1 MNADRKRVL
10 NLLAEGKIDS
20 DQAECLLDALG
31 QTEGG
36 RDDFASRPPS
46 AVGQVE
52 RVIVT
57 VPPETE
63 PPEGQDH
70 DDTFTVDGPPQLEVD
85 NFNGRVEVSGGGPE
99 GSVRVRTEIRNP
111 DRTDYRLCHDGN
123 TIRVEPNRKGKLGI
137 FHFIRMDR
145 GNHIKV
151 TIQTN
156 PEVSIHTSNGRVELK
171 NVEGTVNL
179 HTSNGRITLA
189 DVKGEIEAHTSNSRI
204 EAINVKGA
212 VDLRTSNGKA
222 TIQESA
228 GLFTAVTDNGS
239 VQFDGEFESAGV
251 NRYKTSNCSVK
262 VRLGG
267 EPSLKLEASTS
278 NGSAQCS
285 QPLVQHGLSGK
296 NHLIGTIGAGDASLT
311 LQTSNGSIS
320 VD

>member
-1 MNADRKRVL
+1 MNADRKRAL

-20 DQAECLLDALG
+20 NQAERLLDALG

-36 RDDFASRPPS
+36 RDDFASGPPS
-46 AVGQVE
+46 AVGQAR

-63 PPEGQDH
+63 PGEGQDH

-99 GSVRVRTEIRNP
+99 GSFRVRTGILNP
-111 DRTDYRLCHDGN
+111 DRTGYRLCQEEN
-123 TIRVEPNRKGKLGI
+123 TIRVEPKRK
-137 FHFIRMDR
+137 
-145 GNHIKV
+145 V
-151 TIQTN
+151 
-156 PEVSIHTSNGRVELK
+156 
-171 NVEGTVNL
+171 
-179 HTSNGRITLA
+179 
-189 DVKGEIEAHTSNSRI
+189 
-204 EAINVKGA
+204 
-212 VDLRTSNGKA
+212 

-228 GLFTAVTDNGS
+228 ELFTAVTDNGS
-239 VQFDGEFESAGV
+239 VQFGVEFESAGV
-251 NRYKTSNCSVK
+251 NRFKTSNGSVK
-262 VRLGG
+262 VRLRG
-267 EPSLKLEASTS
+267 ELSLKLEASTS

-296 NHLIGTIGAGDASLT
+296 NHLIGTNGAGDASLT

>member
-1 MNADRKRVL
+1 MNADRKRAL
-10 NLLAEGKIDS
+10 NLLAEGKIVS
-20 DQAECLLDALG
+20 DQAERLLDALG

-36 RDDFASRPPS
+36 RDDFASGPPLT
-46 AVGQVE
+46 VGQTE

-57 VPPETE
+57 VLPETE
-63 PPEGQDH
+63 PREGRDQ

-85 NFNGRVEVSGGGPE
+85 NFTGRVEVSGGGPE
-99 GSVRVRTEIRNP
+99 GSVRVRTEILNP
-111 DRTDYRLCHDGN
+111 DRTDYRLCQDGN
-123 TIRVEPNRKGKLGI
+123 TIRVEPKRK
-137 FHFIRMDR
+137 
-145 GNHIKV
+145 V
-151 TIQTN
+151 
-156 PEVSIHTSNGRVELK
+156 
-171 NVEGTVNL
+171 
-179 HTSNGRITLA
+179 
-189 DVKGEIEAHTSNSRI
+189 
-204 EAINVKGA
+204 
-212 VDLRTSNGKA
+212 

-285 QPLVQHGLSGK
+285 QPLVEQGLSGK

>member
-1 MNADRKRVL
+1 M
-10 NLLAEGKIDS
+10 
-20 DQAECLLDALG
+20 
-31 QTEGG
+31 
-36 RDDFASRPPS
+36 
-46 AVGQVE
+46 
-52 RVIVT
+52 
-57 VPPETE
+57 
-63 PPEGQDH
+63 
-70 DDTFTVDGPPQLEVD
+70 
-85 NFNGRVEVSGGGPE
+85 
-99 GSVRVRTEIRNP
+99 
-111 DRTDYRLCHDGN
+111 
-123 TIRVEPNRKGKLGI
+123 EPNRKGKLGI

-151 TIQTN
+151 TIQAN

>member
-1 MNADRKRVL
+1 MNADRKRAL
-10 NLLAEGKIDS
+10 NLLAEGKIVS
-20 DQAECLLDALG
+20 DQAERLLDALG

-36 RDDFASRPPS
+36 RDDFASGPPL
-46 AVGQVE
+46 AVGQAG

-57 VPPETE
+57 VPPKTE
-63 PPEGQDH
+63 PREGQNH

-99 GSVRVRTEIRNP
+99 GSVRVRTEILNP
-111 DRTDYRLCHDGN
+111 DRTDYRLCQDKI
-123 TIRVEPNRKGKLGI
+123 TIRVEPKRK
-137 FHFIRMDR
+137 
-145 GNHIKV
+145 V
-151 TIQTN
+151 
-156 PEVSIHTSNGRVELK
+156 
-171 NVEGTVNL
+171 
-179 HTSNGRITLA
+179 
-189 DVKGEIEAHTSNSRI
+189 
-204 EAINVKGA
+204 
-212 VDLRTSNGKA
+212 

-251 NRYKTSNCSVK
+251 NRYKTSNGSVK
-262 VRLGG
+262 VRLRG
-267 EPSLKLEASTS
+267 EPSFKLEALTS

-296 NHLIGTIGAGDASLT
+296 NDLIGTIGAGDASLT

>member
-1 MNADRKRVL
+1 MNADRKRAL

-20 DQAECLLDALG
+20 DQAERLLDALG
-31 QTEGG
+31 QPEGG
-36 RDDFASRPPS
+36 RDDFASGPPS
-46 AVGQVE
+46 AVGQAR

-99 GSVRVRTEIRNP
+99 GSVRVRTEILNP
-111 DRTDYRLCHDGN
+111 DRTVYRLCQEEN
-123 TIRVEPNRKGKLGI
+123 TIRVEPKRK
-137 FHFIRMDR
+137 
-145 GNHIKV
+145 V
-151 TIQTN
+151 
-156 PEVSIHTSNGRVELK
+156 
-171 NVEGTVNL
+171 
-179 HTSNGRITLA
+179 
-189 DVKGEIEAHTSNSRI
+189 
-204 EAINVKGA
+204 
-212 VDLRTSNGKA
+212 

-228 GLFTAVTDNGS
+228 ELFTAVTDNGS
-239 VQFDGEFESAGV
+239 VQFGVEFESAGV
-251 NRYKTSNCSVK
+251 NRFKTSNGSVK
-262 VRLGG
+262 VRLRG
-267 EPSLKLEASTS
+267 ELSLKLEASTS

-311 LQTSNGSIS
+311 LQTSNGSIL

>member
-1 MNADRKRVL
+1 MNADRKRAL
-10 NLLAEGKIDS
+10 NLLAEGKIVS
-20 DQAECLLDALG
+20 DQAERLLDALG

-36 RDDFASRPPS
+36 RDDFASGPPS
-46 AVGQVE
+46 AVGQAG

-57 VPPETE
+57 VPPKTE
-63 PPEGQDH
+63 PREGQNH

-99 GSVRVRTEIRNP
+99 GSVRVRTEILNP
-111 DRTDYRLCHDGN
+111 DRTDYRLCQDGN
-123 TIRVEPNRKGKLGI
+123 TIRVEPKRK
-137 FHFIRMDR
+137 
-145 GNHIKV
+145 V
-151 TIQTN
+151 
-156 PEVSIHTSNGRVELK
+156 
-171 NVEGTVNL
+171 
-179 HTSNGRITLA
+179 
-189 DVKGEIEAHTSNSRI
+189 
-204 EAINVKGA
+204 
-212 VDLRTSNGKA
+212 

-251 NRYKTSNCSVK
+251 NRYKTSNGSVK
-262 VRLGG
+262 VRLRG
-267 EPSLKLEASTS
+267 EPSFKLEALTS

-296 NHLIGTIGAGDASLT
+296 NDLTGTIGAGDASLT